1 MKKRKPVLLSAP
13 VFTSALIALL
23 LSSGATALYGQGNKQ
38 DQPVQASY
46 EGNIFKP
53 VKVEPTDARVG
64 GLKLPAGF
72 QVTKFAENLGKPRMV
87 AVSPD
92 GTVYVTSR
100 EAGTVT
106 MLKDANKDGKAET
119 QKEVAKK
126 ENMHGIA
133 IDGNK
138 MYLIAVNE
146 AFAADIKPDGTL
158 GDLTRIVTG
167 LPEGGQHN
175 NRTLVMGPDKHLYLS
190 VGSTCNACEET
201 SDLNA
206 TMVRVKP
213 DGSDQKIFAKGLR
226 NTIGFAF
233 HPQTSELYG
242 FDHGIDWLGD
252 NSQKEEL
259 NLIKEGAN
267 YGWPYV
273 FENGKP
279 NPADEPPGDT
289 THAEYAKKTAFPVL
303 TYDAHSAPMAMVF
316 YTGNQFPQAYR
327 NSAFVT
333 LHGSWNRKE
342 PSGYKVVRVKFE
354 NGKPTGFEDFL
365 TGFLTSGNREQFGR
379 VCGIAQHPDGSL
391 LISDDDN
398 GVLYRVAY
406 TGK

>member
-1 MKKRKPVLLSAP
+1 MLYKKYLAVRCASVLS
-13 VFTSALIALL
+13 IAL
-23 LSSGATALYGQGNKQ
+23 GALPAWSQGNKQ
-38 DQPVQASY
+38 DQPVTASY

-53 VKVEPTDARVG
+53 VKVAPTEARLNA
-64 GLKLPAGF
+64 LKLPAGF
-72 QVTKFAENLGKPRMV
+72 KVTKFAENLGNPRMI

-106 MLKDANKDGKAET
+106 MLKDANGDGRAET

-126 ENMHGIA
+126 ENMHGLA
-133 IDGNK
+133 IDGKK
-138 MYLIAVNE
+138 MYLVAVNDVY
-146 AFAADIKPDGTL
+146 ATDIRPDGTL

-175 NRTLVMGPDKHLYLS
+175 NRTLVMGPDQHLYIS

-213 DGSDQKIFAKGLR
+213 DGTDQRIFAKGLR

-233 HPQTSELYG
+233 HPQTKELYG

-252 NSQKEEL
+252 EGQREEL
-259 NLIKEGAN
+259 NLIREGEN

-273 FENGKP
+273 YENGKA
-279 NPADEPPGDT
+279 NPADAPPGDT
-289 THAEYAKKTAFPVL
+289 THADYAKKTTFPVL
-303 TYDAHSAPMAMVF
+303 TYEAHSAPMAMVF
-316 YTGNQFPQAYR
+316 YTGNKFPEAYR
-327 NSAFVT
+327 NSAFVA

-354 NGKPTGFEDFL
+354 NGKPAGFEDFL
-365 TGFLTSGNREQFGR
+365 TGFLARDNREQFGR

-406 TGK
+406 AGK